1 MDPQTPPKPL
11 ARVLSALERFV
22 FGRRVV
28 VLAVLGAFTL
38 VMGSFALRLRMEAGF
53 EKQMPIGHEYIRT
66 FEKYRNQLFGAN
78 RLTIAVRAVEGRI
91 WTQEGLTRLY
101 DVTQEI
107 ASMPY
112 VDRVGVQSLWTPN
125 SWINEITPEGF
136 KYERVIPDT
145 VLPSNLTPEVIER
158 IRKTTTRGGFDGVLV
173 ARDQSSALITAELNE
188 YDKDGVKLDY
198 IAYNR
203 LLNERL
209 RAKYEDAHFRI
220 EIIGFAKQ
228 IGEIADGASG
238 VLVFCAVALLLVAA
252 AVYWY
257 CRSVRFTVLPIAC
270 SLTSLV
276 WQFGT
281 LRLLG
286 FGLDPLAILVPFLV
300 FSIGVSHGVQ
310 QINYI
315 VREIAHGKSTY
326 DAARASFAGLLV
338 PGTLALITAFVSFIT
353 LLLIPIPMVREL
365 SITAAIG
372 VGYKIIT
379 NLVMLPVAAS
389 FFHFDRAFADKAMLE
404 RERRARWL
412 RRLATVSEPDTA
424 VAVVCVTACVLA
436 LAAWQSRDRVVGTL
450 QAGAPE
456 LRADSRYNQDAVDI
470 ARNYDVGLDWL
481 TVVLEQPPAPDNCDR
496 VAAGQYEQ
504 DLAWTLQNVPGVL
517 SVSSFTSMMR
527 TYSEGYNE
535 NFPKMSVVPID
546 PTNYAAL
553 AIEINRVRGF
563 VNVDCSMTAVHAYLA
578 DHKATTIARVVAVVK
593 DFRQRNHLDGVTVRL
608 ASGNAGVLAAIN
620 EEVSQSELPMMLY
633 VYAAIAILVFI
644 AYRDL
649 RAVLACCLPLT
660 VATFIGY
667 WFMKELEIG
676 LTVAT
681 LPVMVLAVG
690 IGVDYAFY
698 IYNRLQS
705 HLAMGEPIVKAL
717 EHSILEVGMATI
729 FTAITLAIGVVTWSF
744 SQLKFQADM
753 GKLLAFMFIINLVMA
768 MTALPALA
776 VVLERIF
783 PRTRP
788 VHIPGVL
795 QH

>member
-1 MDPQTPPKPL
+1 MDLQTPPKPL
-11 ARVLSALERFV
+11 ARALAALERFV
-22 FGRRVV
+22 FGRRLLVLT
-28 VLAVLGAFTL
+28 VLAAFTL
-38 VMGSFALRLRMEAGF
+38 VMGFFALQLRMTAGF
-53 EKQMPIGHEYIRT
+53 EKQMPVGHEYVTT
-66 FEKYRNQLFGAN
+66 FEQYRSQLFGAN
-78 RLTIAVRAVEGRI
+78 RLTIAVRSIDGTI
-91 WTQEGLTRLY
+91 WTKQGLTRLY
-101 DVTQEI
+101 DVTQAI
-107 ASMPY
+107 MSMPN
-112 VDRVGVQSLWTPN
+112 VDRVGVQSLWTSN
-125 SWINEITPEGF
+125 TWINDITPEGF
-136 KYERVIPDT
+136 KIERLIPDT
-145 VLPSNLTPEVIER
+145 VEPASLTPEVIET
-158 IRKTTTRGGFDGVLV
+158 IRQTTTRGDFDGTLV
-173 ARDQSSALITAELNE
+173 ARDQSSALVTAELNE
-188 YDKDGVKLDY
+188 YDKNGVRLDY

-203 LLNERL
+203 MLNERI
-209 RAKYEDAHFRI
+209 RGKYEDEHYRI

-228 IGEIADGASG
+228 VGEIADGAQA
-238 VLVFCAVALLLVAA
+238 VLTFCGIALLLVAA

-257 CRSVRFTVLPIAC
+257 CRSIRFTMLPIVC

-281 LRLLG
+281 LHLLG

-315 VREIAHGKSTY
+315 VREIAHGKSTF
-326 DAARASFAGLLV
+326 DAARASFSGLLV
-338 PGTLALITAFVSFIT
+338 PGTLALVTAFVSFIT
-353 LLLIPIPMVREL
+353 LILIPIPMVREL
-365 SITAAIG
+365 AVTAAIG
-372 VGYKIIT
+372 VGYKIVT

-389 FFHFDRAFADKAMLE
+389 YCHFDRAFAERAMLE

-412 RRLATVSEPDTA
+412 RQLARVSEPRNA
-424 VAVVCVTACVLA
+424 VIVVFVTAAVLA

-450 QAGAPE
+450 QAGSPE
-456 LRADSRYNQDAVDI
+456 LRADSRYNRDAVDI
-470 ARNYDVGLDWL
+470 ANNYDVGLDWL
-481 TVVLEQPPAPDNCDR
+481 SVVLEALPSPENCAR
-496 VAAGQYEQ
+496 VALGPFEQ
-504 DLAWTLQNVPGVL
+504 DLVWTLQNVPGVTG
-517 SVSSFTSMMR
+517 VTSFTSMMR

-535 NFPKMSVVPID
+535 NNPKMSVVPID
-546 PTNYAAL
+546 PNYYAAL

-563 VNVDCSMTAVHAYLA
+563 VNVDCSMTAVHAYLG
-578 DHKATTIARVVAVVK
+578 DHKATTITRVIDAVK
-593 DFRQRNHLDGVTVRL
+593 DFRATNHLDRVKVRL

-620 EEVSQSELPMMLY
+620 EEVSRSELPMMLY
-633 VYAAIAILVFI
+633 VYAAIALLVLI

-649 RAVLACCLPLT
+649 RAVVACCLPLT
-660 VATFIGY
+660 VATFVGY
-667 WFMKELEIG
+667 WFMKELQIG

-698 IYNRLQS
+698 IYNRLQA
-705 HLAMGEPIVKAL
+705 HLAQGEPIVAAL

-744 SQLKFQADM
+744 SALKFQADM

-783 PRTRP
+783 PRRRP